1 MGENLL
7 RILDRCDKRK
17 REKEID
23 CSDCIYIY
31 ILSKCLCQQKN
42 VAKSFPDF
50 LSNQ

>member
-31 ILSKCLCQQKN
+31 SLEMSLSTEKRRQILSRLLK
-42 VAKSFPDF
+42 
-50 LSNQ
+50 